1 LEIIFFSLKKRKMRK
16 LIIFP
21 LLLISFIGYAQF
33 QRNNVLLT
41 GFVDMST
48 NKTNN
53 LSPASS
59 NSAFGTGLSISA
71 SKFISDR
78 KLNSLTLS
86 FNHNVSK
93 QNPTSTVENKQ
104 IRNGI
109 GIAFGHTILTPLAQR
124 VYLSFPFSF
133 GTSFSRFE
141 LKSNNQLV
149 NKASN
154 FTAGVSATIGI
165 VYLTK
170 KKWVFS
176 ANMGS
181 LAGIRFDHG
190 KTYSGTI
197 NETRSNSFNIYGGAL
212 GTAFNNMSI
221 GIGYLIK

>member
-1 LEIIFFSLKKRKMRK
+1 MRK
-16 LIIFP
+16 LIVLP
-21 LLLISFIGYAQF
+21 LLLVSFLGYAQF

-53 LSPASS
+53 LTPVSS
-59 NSAFGTGLSISA
+59 NSNFGTGFSVSA
-71 SKFISDR
+71 SKFMSER
-78 KLNSLTLS
+78 RFNSLS
-86 FNHNVSK
+86 FSFSHNVTK
-93 QNPTSTVENKQ
+93 QNPTSNIENKQ
-104 IRNGI
+104 IRNGFGI
-109 GIAFGHTILTPLAQR
+109 GFGHTILTPLAQR
-124 VYLSFPFSF
+124 VYLSFPFSI
-133 GTSFSRFE
+133 GAGFSRFE
-141 LKSNNQLV
+141 SKNNNQTA
-149 NKASN
+149 NKAN
-154 FTAGVSATIGI
+154 GFNVGASATIGV

-190 KTYSGTI
+190 KTSSSTG
-197 NETRSNSFNIYGGAL
+197 NETKSNAFNIFGGAL